1 MELIDPNIIMNEFSF
16 FMSPINPLHRQY
28 EALRSLFVDK
38 QSAEKVAAQFDYKV
52 STVYS
57 LARDFKHQLKN
68 DAMLSENFFHQTK
81 PGRKPSESRNK
92 TREQIILLRKK
103 YLSVPDIKSILDAQG
118 SSLSE
123 RHIHSTLQEE
133 GFARLPRRSKTE
145 KQNAL
150 PKNIIE
156 ARKSG
161 LLSTDD
167 ESFNTQDAG
176 ILIFLR
182 YIKKYGIDDLIN
194 NSNYP
199 GTKQIPT
206 INSIL
211 AFVGLKLSNVRRYS
225 SDDLWCMDRGL
236 GLFAGLNVL
245 PKTAWYTSY
254 SSRVTRDMNLS
265 FLKAMNK
272 LWVKNNLLSDTI
284 NMDFVTVPYWGE
296 ENHLEKNWSGTRH
309 HALSSVLAAIAH
321 DPDSGIITYGDAAVR
336 HINESNIAVEFLDF
350 YKKSGGQS
358 LKYLVFDSKFTT
370 YQNLSKLD
378 DNDVKFVTIRRR
390 GKKIIEQLENIP
402 VDQWKKVKVQSS
414 KGKTRQIK
422 VYESTVFIKEYGK
435 EIRQISI
442 TGHGKLKPALIISN
456 DFDIK
461 LIDLIRKYA
470 KRWLVEKAI
479 SEQTHFFHLNRLSS
493 SMVVKV
499 DFDLTMTILAHNLY
513 RLFASELPG
522 FQNNTSQ
529 TLYEKFISN
538 EGYVVCK
545 DNKIT
550 IQLKKKRNLPLVL
563 ETLENGGAI
572 HLPWLDNRE
581 LKIEAATTT

>member
-1 MELIDPNIIMNEFSF
+1 MELINPNIAMSIFNF
-16 FMSPINPLHRQY
+16 FRSPTHPLHRQY
-28 EALRSLFVDK
+28 EALRSFFVEK
-38 QSAEKVAAQFDYKV
+38 QSAEKVAAQFDYKI

-57 LARDFKHQLKN
+57 LTRDFKKQLKN
-68 DAMLSENFFHQTK
+68 GTIRPEHFFHQAK
-81 PGRKPSESRNK
+81 PGRKPSENIDKIRG
-92 TREQIILLRKK
+92 QIILLRKK
-103 YLSVPDIKSILDAQG
+103 YLSVPDIKSILDSQG

-123 RHIHSTLQEE
+123 RHIHSILQVE
-133 GFARLPRRSKTE
+133 GFARLPRRNKIE
-145 KQNAL
+145 KQKGL
-150 PKNIIE
+150 LKNVIE
-156 ARKSG
+156 APKSE
-161 LLSTDD
+161 LLSTHD
-167 ESFNTQDAG
+167 ESFNTQDASL
-176 ILIFLR
+176 LIFMR
-182 YIKKYGIDDLIN
+182 YIKQYNIDGLIN
-194 NSNYP
+194 HSLYP
-199 GTKQIPT
+199 GTTQIPT

-211 AFVGLKLSNVRRYS
+211 AFIGLKLSNVRRYS

-245 PKTAWYTSY
+245 PKAAWYTSY

-272 LWVKNNLLSDTI
+272 LWLKHNLLSDTI

-296 ENHLEKNWSGTRH
+296 EGHLEKNWSGTRH
-309 HALSSVLAAIAH
+309 HALNSMLAAIAH
-321 DPDSGIITYGDAAVR
+321 DPDSGIITYGDAAVK
-336 HINESNIAVEFLDF
+336 HENESNVAVEFLDF
-350 YKKSGGQS
+350 YKKSGGGP

-402 VDQWKKVKVQSS
+402 DEQWKKVKVQAS

-422 VYESTVFIKEYGK
+422 VHESTVFIKDYGK

-461 LIDLIRKYA
+461 LSDIVRKYA
-470 KRWLVEKAI
+470 KRWLVEKVI

-513 RLFASELPG
+513 RLLANELPG
-522 FQNNTSQ
+522 FENNTAQ
-529 TLYEKFISN
+529 TLYEKFLRN

-545 DNKIT
+545 DKKIT
-550 IQLKKKRNLPLVL
+550 VQLKKKRNLPLVL
-563 ETLENGGAI
+563 ETLQNGDTMNI
-572 HLPWLDNRE
+572 SWLDNRE
-581 LKIEAATTT
+581 LKIEAAATT

>member
-1 MELIDPNIIMNEFSF
+1 MELIDPNIVMHESAF
-16 FMSPINPLHRQY
+16 FISPTNPLHRQY
-28 EALRSLFVDK
+28 EALRSFFVEK
-38 QSAEKVAAQFDYKV
+38 QTAEQVAVRFNYKK

-57 LARDFKHQLKN
+57 LTRDFKNQLKN
-68 DAMLSENFFHQTK
+68 NALPPEHFFHQAK
-81 PGRKPSESRNK
+81 PGRKPSENSDK
-92 TREQIILLRKK
+92 MREQIISLRKK
-103 YLSVPDIKSILDAQG
+103 YLSVPDIKAILDAQG

-123 RHIHSTLQEE
+123 RHIHSILQED
-133 GFARLPRRSKTE
+133 GFTRLPRRNRAE

-150 PKNIIE
+150 PKKIIE
-156 ARKSG
+156 APKSE
-161 LLSTDD
+161 LVSTHD

-176 ILIFLR
+176 LLIFLY
-182 YIKKYGIDDLIN
+182 YIKQYDLDTLIK

-199 GTKQIPT
+199 GTKQIPV

-211 AFVGLKLSNVRRYS
+211 SFIGLKLSNVRRYS

-245 PKTAWYTSY
+245 PNAAWYTSY
-254 SSRVTRDMNLS
+254 SSRITCDMNLS

-272 LWVKNNLLSDTI
+272 LWAKHSLLSDTI

-296 ENHLEKNWSGTRH
+296 EEHLENNWSGTRH
-309 HALSSVLAAIAH
+309 RALSSLLAAIAH
-321 DPDSGIITYGDAAVR
+321 DPDSGIITYGNATVR
-336 HINESNIAVEFLDF
+336 HENESNIAVEFLDF

-370 YQNLSKLD
+370 YQNLRKLD

-402 VDQWKKVKVQSS
+402 DEQWKKVKVQAS
-414 KGKTRQIK
+414 KGKMRQIK
-422 VYESTVFIKEYGK
+422 VHESTVFIKDYGK

-456 DFDIK
+456 DVDIK
-461 LIDLIRKYA
+461 LNDLVRKYA
-470 KRWLVEKAI
+470 KRWLVEKTIA
-479 SEQTHFFHLNRLSS
+479 EQTHFFHLNCLSS
-493 SMVVKV
+493 SMVIKV

-513 RLFASELPG
+513 RLLANELPG
-522 FQNNTSQ
+522 FQSNTAQ
-529 TLYEKFISN
+529 TLYEKFLHN

-545 DNKIT
+545 DNNIT
-550 IQLKKKRNLPLVL
+550 VQLKKKRNLPLLL
-563 ETLENGGAI
+563 ETLQNSGSLTI
-572 HLPWLDNRE
+572 PWLNNRK